1 MKSPANAPQTE
12 DELLQRA
19 DRIAGRTL
27 GELADAYAVEVPADL
42 RRAKGWVG
50 QLIEE
55 CLGASAGNQPIPDFV
70 DLGVELKTLP
80 VNRDGRPYESTYVGA
95 VPLLDADELDWHSS
109 SARRKLRRVLWV
121 PILAEPDLEICERVV
136 GRSALWSPNEEQE
149 AALRADW
156 EAHIQAIREGAVDN
170 IRGGDG
176 SVLQVRPK
184 AADSSQLTWGVDE
197 RGEAIMTA
205 PRGFYLRS
213 FFTHY
218 VLLSN
223 LAQH

>member
-1 MKSPANAPQTE
+1 MESSSLPLALIYLKNCAFLAQVLLPARTDGPCGPSA
-12 DELLQRA
+12 LRISGSALRA
-19 DRIAGRTL
+19 S
-27 GELADAYAVEVPADL
+27 
-42 RRAKGWVG
+42 RR
-50 QLIEE
+50 
-55 CLGASAGNQPIPDFV
+55 CAGNQPVPEFV

-80 VNRDGRPYESTYVGA
+80 VNRDGKPYESTYVGA

-109 SARRKLRRVLWV
+109 SARRKQRRVRWV
-121 PILAEPDLEICERVV
+121 PILAEPDLEIRERVV

-223 LAQH
+223 LAQHRRA